1 MSETDVKGGHVIEYN
16 DDDAHRRELS
26 RKLQLLMD
34 VVEANSGQ
42 RPPYKEIVAEVEA
55 HGATLSRPRWG
66 YMLGGNGPAVRDRRL
81 LEALAAFFGVPAE
94 YLTDAAGSTDVP
106 ERVQAQLELVL
117 ELRRREVVAFATRR
131 LGEFASA
138 AEIRDFT
145 EHLRGLDDGGQ
156 R

>member
-1 MSETDVKGGHVIEYN
+1 MIEYN

-42 RPPYKEIVAEVEA
+42 RPSYKEIAAEIETQ
-55 HGATLSRPRWG
+55 GASMSRPRWG
-66 YMLGGNGPAVRDRRL
+66 YMLGGNGPAVRDQRL
-81 LEALAAFFGVPAE
+81 LAALATYFGVPAE
-94 YLTDAAGSTDVP
+94 YLTDAAGNTDVP

-117 ELRRREVVAFATRR
+117 ELRKREVVAFATRR

-138 AEIRDFT
+138 DEIRDFT
-145 EHLRGLDDGGQ
+145 DHLRRLDESGGTP
-156 R
+156 

>member
-1 MSETDVKGGHVIEYN
+1 MIEYT

-34 VVEANSGQ
+34 VVEANTGQ
-42 RPPYKEIVAEVEA
+42 RPPYKEIVAEIEA
-55 HGATLSRPRWG
+55 QGASMSRPRWG
-66 YMLGGNGPAVRDRRL
+66 YMLGGNGPAVRDQRL
-81 LEALAAFFGVPAE
+81 LVALADYFGVPPE
-94 YLTDAAGSTDVP
+94 YLTDAAGNTDVP

-117 ELRRREVVAFATRR
+117 ELRKREVVAFATRR

-145 EHLRGLDDGGQ
+145 EHVRRLDDSGATS
-156 R
+156 

>member
-1 MSETDVKGGHVIEYN
+1 MIEYN

-42 RPPYKEIVAEVEA
+42 RPPYKEIAAEVEA
-55 HGATLSRPRWG
+55 QGASMSRPRWG
-66 YMLGGNGPAVRDRRL
+66 YMLGGNGPAVRDPRL
-81 LEALAAFFGVPAE
+81 LAALASYFGVPAE
-94 YLTDAAGSTDVP
+94 YLTDAAGNTDVP

-117 ELRRREVVAFATRR
+117 ELRKREVVAFATRR

-138 AEIRDFT
+138 DEIRDFT
-145 EHLRGLDDGGQ
+145 EHLRRLDESGTTP
-156 R
+156 